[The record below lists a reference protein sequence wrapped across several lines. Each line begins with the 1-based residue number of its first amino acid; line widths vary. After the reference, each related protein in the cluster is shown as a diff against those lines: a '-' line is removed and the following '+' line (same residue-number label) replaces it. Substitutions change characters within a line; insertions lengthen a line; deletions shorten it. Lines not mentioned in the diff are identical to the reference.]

1 MVKKKSKAK
10 FLIFLILGIVAI
22 VLIGLAFL
30 KPKDSRISVT
40 TTKVAKR
47 TITQIVSAI
56 GKIQPELQVKISSQ
70 TSGEVIFL
78 GVKEGDT
85 VKKGEILV
93 RIKPDIVEAQ
103 LKQAQ
108 ASAEAIKMEIGAR
121 EAEKDRAA
129 ADFKRVQDLF
139 KKEFV
144 SKKEFD
150 AAEASYNAAVASYK
164 ATIARYE
171 SALAQLNQVE
181 RDKERTSIFSPIDG
195 VVTTLGVE
203 LGEKVVGTGMM
214 QGTEIMKVADLSV
227 MNALVNVDENDIV
240 MVSIGDTTFV
250 EVDAISDKKLRGIVV
265 EIGHSAIASQ
275 LGTQDQVVNFQI
287 KVRLIDPE
295 RRLRPG
301 MSCNVEIQTETRYN
315 VLAVPLQAVTVRDLE
330 TNKEKV
336 SESTNSN
343 TVGVRIHR
351 PPSVVFKSQGGKAVL
366 TQVKTGISDKGF
378 IELIEGI
385 NEGDIIISGSF
396 MAVSKDLFDGADI
409 KVDTT
414 IQRRFT
420 KNN

>member
-1 MVKKKSKAK
+1 MAKKKSRKK
-10 FLIFLILGIVAI
+10 FWIFLILGIIAV
-22 VLIGLAFL
+22 VLIGLSFL
-30 KPKDSRISVT
+30 KPKDTRISVT
-40 TTKVAKR
+40 TTQVTKR
-47 TITQIVSAI
+47 TITQTVSAI

-85 VKKGEILV
+85 VRKGELLV

-121 EAEKDRAA
+121 EAERDRAA
-129 ADFKRVQDLF
+129 ADFKRIQDLY

-150 AAEASYNAAVASYK
+150 ATEAAYNSAVASYK
-164 ATIARYE
+164 AAIARYE

-214 QGTEIMKVADLSV
+214 QGTELMKVADLSV

-240 MVSIGDTTFV
+240 LVSIGDTALV
-250 EVDAISDKKLRGIVV
+250 EVDAISDRKLRGVVV

-295 RRLRPG
+295 QRLRPG

-315 VLAVPLQAVTVRDLE
+315 VLAVPLQAVTVRDLGA
-330 TNKEKV
+330 NKQKA
-336 SESTNSN
+336 SDNN
-343 TVGVRIHR
+343 DGNAVGIKIHR
-351 PPSVVFKSQGGKAVL
+351 PPSVVFKSQGGKAIL

-378 IELIEGI
+378 IEIIEGV
-385 NEGDIIISGSF
+385 NEGDVIISGSF
-396 MAVSKDLFDGADI
+396 MAVSKDLFDNAEI

-414 IQRRFT
+414 LQRRFT
-420 KNN
+420 QK